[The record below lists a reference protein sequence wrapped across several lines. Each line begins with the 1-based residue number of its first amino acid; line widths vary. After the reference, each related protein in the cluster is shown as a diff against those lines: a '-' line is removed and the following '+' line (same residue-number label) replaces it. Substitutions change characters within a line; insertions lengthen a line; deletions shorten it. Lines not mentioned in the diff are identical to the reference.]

1 MDSKEYFAG
10 PALGYDRRRCS
21 RNWSNAGL
29 KCPRA
34 HHALPSLSPL
44 HFFKEYEIPLNR
56 MSETELHGEKY
67 VVRNKAVLEVSGSKF
82 EVHKHDNHTMLE
94 VDSETELPA
103 AFHLRVQESL
113 QYLTAKPA
121 FWRVRLEVEGK
132 EICLELVSP
141 WRKFVRTQFSP
152 PIAPASTEFHEN
164 GWKLFERF
172 LAYVIAKTDDI
183 HWNPVAYHLYNA
195 CEATANSVDA
205 WAVGYS
211 VAVEAVVGLVV
222 FDRDCKRAER
232 MIEFQTRMR
241 QCLAA
246 QTDFADMVPRMEG
259 LISVLGTER
268 AQDKLHA
275 LAATGHVDPA
285 YIKAW
290 TRLRNRHVHP
300 KLKDLRKPD
309 AVDIQELLDLIQAA
323 PLAENSAP

>member
-1 MDSKEYFAG
+1 M
-10 PALGYDRRRCS
+10 
-21 RNWSNAGL
+21 
-29 KCPRA
+29 
-34 HHALPSLSPL
+34 
-44 HFFKEYEIPLNR
+44 
-56 MSETELHGEKY
+56 
-67 VVRNKAVLEVSGSKF
+67 
-82 EVHKHDNHTMLE
+82 
-94 VDSETELPA
+94 
-103 AFHLRVQESL
+103 
-113 QYLTAKPA
+113 
-121 FWRVRLEVEGK
+121 
-132 EICLELVSP
+132 
-141 WRKFVRTQFSP
+141 
-152 PIAPASTEFHEN
+152 IAQ
-164 GWKLFERF
+164 
-172 LAYVIAKTDDI
+172 TDDI

-309 AVDIQELLDLIQAA
+309 AVDIQELLDLIHQVEVLLRQITFYLIGYTGPFTDYGVAGFPSKQYPLAPPEAA